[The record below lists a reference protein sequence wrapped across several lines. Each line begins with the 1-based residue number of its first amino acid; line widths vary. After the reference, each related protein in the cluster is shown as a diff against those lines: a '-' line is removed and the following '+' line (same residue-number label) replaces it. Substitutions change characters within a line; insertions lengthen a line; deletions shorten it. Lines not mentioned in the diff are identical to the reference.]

1 MTRVLV
7 TAVGGG
13 VGQNI
18 IKSLQNTPYAVVG
31 VDGETLATGLYAVP
45 KAYHIPYASSPGYV
59 DRLIDICKRESCSL
73 LFPGLDAE
81 LPVLAREAR
90 RFREIGVTPIVS
102 SPEVVDICDDKL
114 LTYEFLIRHGFDAP
128 VTMPLS
134 NGVTSSLSF
143 PIVLKPRKG
152 GARSR
157 GVFIVSDE
165 RELSFRLSTVDV
177 GNYIAQ
183 EHIGGE
189 EYSCSSVSLE
199 DRCYGPIVMR
209 RILRDGD
216 CYKAFVVR
224 NSRIH
229 EYIRAVTEALKPY
242 GPCNFQVRLRN
253 GTPCMIEINPRCSG
267 ITYCMTLAGFNAPL
281 VVSDYLTHGT
291 YPVCEI
297 REISI
302 LRYWK
307 ELVVENSRIAMLQ
320 DHGALIGDGS
330 AL

>member
-18 IKSLQNTPYAVVG
+18 IKSLQNTPYAIVG

-45 KAYHIPYASSPGYV
+45 KAYHIPYASFPGYV
-59 DRLIDICKRESCSL
+59 DRLIEICKRESCSL

-81 LPVLAREAR
+81 LPILAREAQ

-114 LTYEFLIRHGFDAP
+114 LTYEFLRQHGLNAP
-128 VTMPLS
+128 ATMALS

-143 PIVLKPRKG
+143 PMVLKPRKG

-183 EHIGGE
+183 EYIGGE
-189 EYSCSSVSLE
+189 EYSCGSVSLE
-199 DRCYGPIVMR
+199 DRCYGPIIMR
-209 RILRDGD
+209 RTLRDGD

-224 NSRIH
+224 DPQIH
-229 EYIRAVTEALKPY
+229 EYIRAVTEALKPC

-267 ITYCMTLAGFNAPL
+267 ATYCMALAGFNTPL
-281 VVSDYLTHGT
+281 MVSDYLTHGT

-320 DHGALIGDGS
+320 DHGALTGNGS